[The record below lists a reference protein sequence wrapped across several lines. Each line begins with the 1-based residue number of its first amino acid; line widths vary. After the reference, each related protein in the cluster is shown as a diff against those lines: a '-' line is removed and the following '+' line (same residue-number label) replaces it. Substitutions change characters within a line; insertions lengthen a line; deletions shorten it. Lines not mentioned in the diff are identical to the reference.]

1 MGASGC
7 CGKLF
12 VALNFIM
19 WLIGFGVVG
28 YGVWI
33 MITTGNTN
41 NFLSGTLIFTYAFLG
56 IGALLV
62 FTGLLGCIGGCCESI
77 CCLKAYI
84 GFMTFIL
91 LIDIGVAIA
100 GYVEKDNVFDLTEK
114 LWDEVNDDT
123 KFHIQK
129 ELECCS
135 YNGTEEYTTLPD
147 SCYND
152 QGEQFQTFCK
162 DAMEQWVKDNVMIW
176 GAIVGGI
183 GFIQVI
189 AIISSC
195 LALRALEESMR
206 VGALD

>member
-12 VALNFIM
+12 LGLNFLM

-33 MITTGNTN
+33 LITTGNTS

-56 IGALLV
+56 IGTLLV
-62 FTGLLGCIGGCCESI
+62 LTGLLGCVGGCCEST

-100 GYVEKDNVFDLTEK
+100 GYMEKDNVLNLTEK
-114 LWDEVNDDT
+114 LWDELNDDT

-135 YNGTEEYTTLPD
+135 YNGTSEYTLPLPD
-147 SCYND
+147 SCSND
-152 QGEQFQTFCK
+152 QGEQFKTFCK
-162 DAMEQWVKDNVMIW
+162 DAMEVWVKNNIPIW
-176 GAIVGGI
+176 ASMVGGI
-183 GFIQVI
+183 GFIQVL
-189 AIISSC
+189 ATISSC
-195 LALRALEESMR
+195 LTLKAVEDAMR
-206 VGALD
+206 VGVE